1 MRTAISNRLV
11 TAVASRLA
19 VLGLAVVL
27 LSMAALSLVA
37 AFEGRQAGDR
47 LHRAALETDV
57 RLEANRALAEVNIVI
72 DAYDANPSP
81 AGIERLKDAD
91 RAMRNAVQRLRTD
104 GSAADREISYDVE
117 ARLNALNQK
126 GHSWVAALQAGA
138 RDLADQIEDEEL
150 DPLLDGLY
158 ESLHPSGPRAATRFR
173 AEVDRFRASEALVRR
188 SIYAAVPAG
197 LLLLLLC
204 AAILRAYRRAELARS
219 RHDAATDPLTG
230 LWNRRRMAV
239 DLEAALTADSAR
251 LLVLFDLDGFKRYN
265 DTFGHPAGDA
275 LLTRLAARL
284 AQTVGTRG
292 RAYRMGGDEFCAL
305 LDPGHEPAAG
315 VVAELEAALSE
326 PGEGVGVSSGCVVL
340 PHDAARA
347 DAAIALADHRLYEHK
362 RRVYGPDDS
371 PRAWRASGRTNQSD
385 TISKKTAPE

>member
-1 MRTAISNRLV
+1 MRTTISTRLV
-11 TAVASRLA
+11 SAMASRLA

-27 LSMAALSLVA
+27 LSMAGLSLMA

-47 LHRAALETDV
+47 LGRAALETDA
-57 RLEANRALAEVNIVI
+57 RLEANRALAEINIVI
-72 DAYDANPSP
+72 DAYDADPSP

-91 RAMRNAVQRLRTD
+91 RAMRSAIVRLRTD
-104 GSAADREISYDVE
+104 GSAQDRSISYDVE
-117 ARLNALNQK
+117 ARLNSLNQK
-126 GHSWVAALQAGA
+126 GHNWIEALQAGH
-138 RDLADQIEDEEL
+138 RDLADTIEDDEL

-158 ESLHPSGPRAATRFR
+158 ETLHPSGPRASTRFR

-239 DLEAALTADSAR
+239 DLQAALSADDVR
-251 LLVLFDLDGFKRYN
+251 LLVLFDLDGFKRFN

-284 AQTVGTRG
+284 AHSVGTRG

-305 LDPGHEPAAG
+305 LDPGPEPAAA

-326 PGEGVGVSSGCVVL
+326 PAEGVGVSSGCVVL
-340 PHDAARA
+340 PHDATEA
-347 DAAIALADHRLYEHK
+347 DAAIELADRRLYEHK
-362 RRVYGPDDS
+362 RRLYGPDDA
-371 PRAWRASGRTNQSD
+371 PRAWRSSGRTNQSD
-385 TISKKTAPE
+385 AISNQTPPE